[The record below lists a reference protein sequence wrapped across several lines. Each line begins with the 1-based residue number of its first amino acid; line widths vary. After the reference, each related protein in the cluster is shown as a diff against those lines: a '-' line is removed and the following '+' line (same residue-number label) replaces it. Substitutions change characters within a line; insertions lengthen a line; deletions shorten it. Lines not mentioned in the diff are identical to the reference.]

1 VARLLPSLNAELV
14 EGRVLSRVRSR
25 VTRQQVLCRIGVVVL
40 VGEFAVVE
48 IDSRTGGNGGGVT
61 ELDERDL
68 RAVFTLRLGGS
79 HRVAA
84 HDLEP
89 EFLGLGLQGAVAK
102 QDVLFIGHAVRA
114 ENEDLLREG
123 ADVVDCV
130 QNTTVRYSE

>member
-1 VARLLPSLNAELV
+1 M
-14 EGRVLSRVRSR
+14 
-25 VTRQQVLCRIGVVVL
+25 VL
-40 VGEFAVVE
+40 VGAFAVVE

-68 RAVFTLRLGGS
+68 RAIFTLRLGGS

-123 ADVVDCV
+123 ADVVDCI
-130 QNTTVRYSE
+130 QNKAVRYSE